1 MSSLERTIHETQ
13 RQSITETQELSTKVD
28 QLVRLGL
35 MPVPELPFLKRAF
48 MHMGKDMFLPIRERQ
63 IFYRFVAQLMRITL
77 ENPALWRLIKN
88 KTGALRRE
96 ELSMAKETIDEAA
109 WSPKT
114 GASCSC
120 RRGVERDNCPRCEGS
135 GQVINFKAIHAAR
148 EAKNKTVQKEDYLTR
163 FNAALDK
170 YQIKYLSELD
180 LEQTKAFLE
189 FVDTQNEAIISANNL
204 PKPPPSQAVKD
215 EIAQRKTRAAA
226 DKERLMAS
234 AKKEYDDRL
243 AASRSKSAH

>member
-163 FNAALDK
+163 FNAA
-170 YQIKYLSELD
+170 
-180 LEQTKAFLE
+180 FLE

-243 AASRSKSAH
+243 AASRSKSAHDPSRKLFNRDRVKQS